1 MMSDCA
7 VGSGKR
13 SRRDWPA
20 AIFASIALNVAVV
33 AAMRSAGGG
42 TPGGAGVASA
52 GVASAALAATRL
64 PAQAITRNLARI
76 DALLE
81 KISPPSR
88 LVAQISSLPPW
99 TLDQRPVPGKA

>member
-64 PAQAITRNLARI
+64 PAQAMTRNLARI
-76 DALLE
+76 DGLLE

-88 LVAQISSLPPW
+88 LPGVNLLTPPW
-99 TLDQRPVPGKA
+99 TLDQHPMRDK